1 MHFLFFWGPLPFFCA
16 FGGRV
21 APAYVKKGATFA
33 NFRYLDFVGHFSHL
47 PCCLWGEAPPGDL
60 PLLSFCTK
68 PPACQGRAAGALVL
82 ALTGR
87 GRSATAARRRRNTP
101 GGPPAQGANAPERAS
116 RPGGARGAP
125 GRASARAAHRHTAA
139 PAAPRAAARAASHTK
154 RGFCRTYLPYKI
166 PAAFCM
172 TVHFSRRDRRTGA
185 GRRG

>member
-16 FGGRV
+16 FGGSV

-47 PCCLWGEAPPGDL
+47 TCCLWGEAPLGDL

-101 GGPPAQGANAPERAS
+101 GGTPAQGPSAPERAS
-116 RPGGARGAP
+116 RPEGE
-125 GRASARAAHRHTAA
+125 GRAGQGEASAR
-139 PAAPRAAARAASHTK
+139 
-154 RGFCRTYLPYKI
+154 
-166 PAAFCM
+166 
-172 TVHFSRRDRRTGA
+172 RTGTRQDQEHRA
-185 GRRG
+185 RQRGRPAIQNVDFVGHTCPTKSPPRFV